1 MAEIPDAL
9 AEELTSLFGA
19 RVQAQGAKATEHA
32 VRALVD
38 AEKGRRGVPDPVTG
52 AFHALALTQGSL
64 LRYEYD
70 LSTHGHHEGWE
81 IGAVI
86 VDPIELIKVNQ
97 SHGFPA
103 GDATLRAI
111 FDTLHATFPSGR
123 IVRIHSDAF
132 AVLLPPSSERVVD
145 AALEQTARDALREGV
160 PWRLAEAGLTG
171 IDLEYTVALM
181 QLIVEHPSHWQ
192 VLGPLVWA
200 EAERALVLA
209 RTRAAQGVQRR
220 RIPLEAAVPI
230 ATREPVA

>member
-1 MAEIPDAL
+1 MAEIPDEL
-9 AEELTSLFGA
+9 AKELVSLFGA
-19 RVQAQGAKATEHA
+19 RMQAHREKATEQA
-32 VRALVD
+32 LRALLD
-38 AEKGRRGVPDPVTG
+38 AERSRRGEPDRVTG
-52 AFHALALTQGSL
+52 AFHVLALTQGSL

-86 VDPIELIKVNQ
+86 VDPLELIKVNQ

-103 GDATLRAI
+103 GDAALRAI
-111 FDTLHATFPSGR
+111 ADTLREVFPSGR
-123 IVRIHSDAF
+123 LVRIHSDAF
-132 AVLLPPSSERVVD
+132 AMLLPPSSERVVD
-145 AALEQTARDALREGV
+145 AGLEQTTREALREGV
-160 PWRLAEAGLTG
+160 PRRLTAAGLSG
-171 IDLEYTVALM
+171 IALDYTVALLH
-181 QLIVEHPSHWQ
+181 LIIENPSHWQ

-200 EAERALVLA
+200 ESERALVLA